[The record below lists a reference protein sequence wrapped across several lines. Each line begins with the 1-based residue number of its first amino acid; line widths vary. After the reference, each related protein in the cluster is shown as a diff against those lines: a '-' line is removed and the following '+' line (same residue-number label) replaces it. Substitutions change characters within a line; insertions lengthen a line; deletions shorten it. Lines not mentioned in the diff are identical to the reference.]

1 MNTDLRYYIKYTPA
15 VRDGG
20 IYDLVILQNM
30 ADFAT
35 HTGLLDLPPVPQIA
49 EECCC
54 SERKVREIIA
64 KYLSGEHKY
73 IKLVKKGGGR
83 GNRSL
88 YRFNVKKFIKD
99 SAGNRKAA
107 QERFDDPDDTYPE
120 PDHIEE
126 KEADKKA
133 EPSKTAEINYAQR
146 AQFTE
151 DTMHGVH
158 SLDGQTMHGVHSL
171 DDPENSMPYIENN
184 INSRSSS
191 KLKEPKSRA
200 QFSPASAATDELPFD
215 PVTDPA
221 NGPVIPKLEDCD
233 WSFLNTKDRKH
244 LPTIKAIYKQY
255 DGDLGAAG
263 YAAFA
268 KHSGGWNSMR
278 MTSVCLIKNERG
290 HEQAF
295 AAVVIAGKTGTKS
308 IEDVLPYFNGTQ
320 SAASGSREYATTTE
334 IINWRRTSGKG
345 RPAEVYLEFRSGV
358 SVNAAGEFYHN
369 GRTLSEKE
377 ALAIINK
384 GLAPSPRQRG
394 EIAAQNT
401 RSGGLKERKDLGKG
415 VSVDEKGQYFA
426 SGRAVDEKY
435 AKQLLSL

>member
-64 KYLSGEHKY
+64 KYLSDEHKY

-126 KEADKKA
+126 KAADK
-133 EPSKTAEINYAQR
+133 EVESSKTAKINSAQR
-146 AQFTE
+146 AQFAE

-158 SLDGQTMHGVHSL
+158 SLDEQTMHSVHSL
-171 DDPENSMPYIENN
+171 DDPENSMPYIENI

-200 QFSPASAATDELPFD
+200 QFSPASSATYELPFD

-221 NGPVIPKLEDCD
+221 NGPVIPKLEECD

-268 KHSGGWNSMR
+268 KHPGGWNSMR
-278 MTSVCLIKNERG
+278 MTSVCLIKDERG

-308 IEDVLPYFNGTQ
+308 IEDVLPYFNGTKT
-320 SAASGSREYATTTE
+320 AASGNREYATHE
-334 IINWRRTSGKG
+334 DILNWRRASSKG
-345 RPAEVYLEFRSGV
+345 RPAESYLEFRVGV
-358 SVNAAGEFYHN
+358 SVNAHGEYYAN
-369 GRTLSEKE
+369 GRTIDIKE
-377 ALAIINK
+377 ALRAINH
-384 GLAPSPRQRG
+384 GLTPSPRQRE
-394 EIAAQNT
+394 EIASRNKRT
-401 RSGGLKERKDLGKG
+401 GGLKQRKDLGKG

-426 SGRAVDEKY
+426 SGRAVDEGY
-435 AKQLLSL
+435 AKKLLSL